1 MACVGRGTCQAPTCD
16 VSSFSE
22 TPGRSMTRG
31 RGGSGIRSV
40 GEKADPGHPAFA
52 GLTLSLSW
60 RGASVL
66 VLSSRVPSPVQQ
78 CWPWKV
84 FGGQIPTRGDKLPG
98 GLGPG
103 RRGLAAGRP
112 DSPPRGMCQHRT
124 EDRDTAGTERGEGR
138 CRVTGGGPCPDP
150 SPGPGGQGLSS
161 LEPQFPRERQKRAN
175 APTEPLGGGLIPWMS
190 GQHLA
195 VAVTESPLWPS
206 P

>member
-1 MACVGRGTCQAPTCD
+1 MSGGARARLQRVMFRPSVRRLGAAR
-16 VSSFSE
+16 
-22 TPGRSMTRG
+22 PG
-31 RGGSGIRSV
+31 GGWCSGIRSV

-52 GLTLSLSW
+52 GLTPSLSW

-66 VLSSRVPSPVQQ
+66 VPSSRVPSPVQQ
-78 CWPWKV
+78 CWPQKV
-84 FGGQIPTRGDKLPG
+84 FGGQIPTRGDKLRG

-124 EDRDTAGTERGEGR
+124 EDGDTAGTERGEGQR
-138 CRVTGGGPCPDP
+138 RATAAGGPRSDP

-175 APTEPLGGGLIPWMS
+175 APTEPLGGGLIPWPS

-195 VAVTESPLWPS
+195 VAVTASPLWPS
-206 P
+206 H